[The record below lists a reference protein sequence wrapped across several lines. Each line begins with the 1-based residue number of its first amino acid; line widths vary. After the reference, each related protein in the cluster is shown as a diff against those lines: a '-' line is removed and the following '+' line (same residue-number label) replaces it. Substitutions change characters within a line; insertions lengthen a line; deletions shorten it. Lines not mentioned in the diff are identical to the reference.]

1 MRAGAVSFV
10 LLLVAAVAL
19 WPSPAGF
26 RFVVLGD
33 RTGDANQAIYEQV
46 WQDVEAEHPD
56 FVLNVGDTIQGL
68 NDATAQA
75 EWDRLQLFWTKL
87 HPGLKQYF
95 SPGNHDIW
103 SDASRRIYEAATKHP
118 AFYGFDFQ
126 GAHFTVLDNS
136 GSLDLSDRQM
146 QFLEAD
152 LLRNRTKSPKFV
164 SFHQPFWLIPLTF
177 QSGEF
182 PFHQLA
188 KKYGVNAVFS
198 GHGHQFLR
206 MERDGIVY
214 LEAGSSGAKLKGQG
228 FARGWFFGH
237 TVVEVSAGSVKMTIH
252 ETGPPFGESRVFD
265 NR

>member
-1 MRAGAVSFV
+1 LRATLVSFV
-10 LLLVAAVAL
+10 LLLLAGILL

-46 WQDVEAEHPD
+46 WKDLESEHPD

-68 NDATAQA
+68 NDATAQT
-75 EWDRLQLFWTKL
+75 EWERLQLFWTSA

-95 SPGNHDIW
+95 TPGNHDIW
-103 SDASRRIYEAATKHP
+103 SDASRRIYEAQTKHP
-118 AFYGFDFQ
+118 ACYGFDFQ
-126 GAHFTVLDNS
+126 GAHFTILDNS
-136 GSLDLSDRQM
+136 GSFDLSQQQM
-146 QFLEAD
+146 QFLESD
-152 LLRNRTKSPKFV
+152 LQRNQTKNPKFV
-164 SFHQPFWLIPLTF
+164 SFHQPFWLIPLML
-177 QSGEF
+177 QSSEF

-188 KKYGVNAVFS
+188 KKYGVKAVFS

-214 LEAGSSGAKLKGQG
+214 LEAGSAGAKLKGQG
-228 FARGWFFGH
+228 FAHGWFFGN
-237 TVVEVSAGSVKMTIH
+237 TVVDVSPSSVRMAIH
-252 ETGPPFGESRVFD
+252 ETGPPYGESRTFD